1 MRRLRRAIA
10 ASAIAALPL
19 AAVMAVLPLHALA
32 VQAPR
37 QETTSAGSDARS
49 REIAAAVVTCE
60 TGAAFPLD
68 RKAIAPAIQFP
79 ELLSAGFDPAPIEA
93 LIRACTTARDA
104 HPDDDRLRLMA
115 LRAEAAKPGTS
126 PDRLVGALRALS
138 LKGFAEADYLL
149 YALHRL
155 PVRDDEPEGHGI
167 AREEAVDALL
177 RAAKAGHQQALL
189 DRLDEQRRG
198 PLIRRDPAGAIA
210 TARALETLP
219 PQGPKG
225 GVSEAEARDLGTSLL
240 ATLILTTP
248 GLDATTYAEGYR
260 RLTAI
265 RTVDPDALEW
275 PLAAALRYGRG
286 TGQDPAAARRLLE
299 GAVADGRFQG
309 AGMLGEMLVTGEGG
323 PADGKRAIALLS
335 QPKAGRSPGAAA
347 LLATL
352 LTDNRFVGP
361 DPNRAAATLAGSG
374 DIDDA
379 IRAVSLLSDYATPLP
394 RPVVYL
400 RRLEDAADAG
410 EPGAARALA
419 ELRLSAHPAF
429 RDETAGRAILIRLA
443 ASGDGDAAWRVAE
456 TQYGDLDG
464 RSGRPFRRDGGP
476 SDDAIR
482 AMIDRGIAT
491 KDARAYLLYAR
502 LARRGTVYPQDD
514 KAATSALISA
524 ANLGNVEAMVL
535 LGDAYD
541 QGLGIGK
548 DPRERLRAW
557 REAAKQGSL
566 AARQKIASAFTFDGF
581 DKLITLREGVS
592 ERVALHNNDLS
603 GQFPGFSSAAAF
615 AGLFSGGRAA
625 DAGTVALAGAV
636 LDGFRL
642 APAGLEE
649 GPLVETT
656 RAMPEEIRLA
666 MEAALVQQGFL
677 KRAADGTFGP
687 DGRDALRSWVEAK
700 GPLADAAAPSAA
712 SPAGADALDPTT
724 LARAR
729 DRIYAAVKSVRS
741 REDRRTAVRGL
752 NSLAR
757 YGDASARW
765 ALLVNYDDADFVRN
779 NVTPA
784 ELTRYGLDIL
794 VARPAGMEKPDF
806 EFVFALGTL
815 LSAGEMGSFGTA
827 TLDAIRD
834 DPRLQDPLALGGV
847 LQALVFAPGACD
859 AILEAARKSGVAGL
873 GAEGCDEATKAALI
887 GFAHVAGPAGVAAS
901 ERRAGAAELAAIAG
915 GP

>member
-1 MRRLRRAIA
+1 MRRLSRASAAAVIAGILAAVPLVAQAVLAPRPETKSAETEERARAIA
-10 ASAIAALPL
+10 AAVAA
-19 AAVMAVLPLHALA
+19 
-32 VQAPR
+32 
-37 QETTSAGSDARS
+37 
-49 REIAAAVVTCE
+49 CE
-60 TGAAFPLD
+60 TGASFPFD
-68 RKAIAPAIQFP
+68 RRAVAPAIQFP
-79 ELLSAGFDPAPIEA
+79 ELLPADFNLAPLEA
-93 LIRACTTARDA
+93 LIRACATARDA

-115 LRAEAAKPGTS
+115 LRAEAAHFGTRL
-126 PDRLVGALRALS
+126 DRLVPAIRTLS
-138 LKGFAEADYLL
+138 LKGDAEADYLL
-149 YALHRL
+149 YALHRSPL
-155 PVRDDEPEGHGI
+155 QDGEPDGHGI
-167 AREEAVDALL
+167 AREEAVAALR
-177 RAAKAGHQQALL
+177 RAASAGHQQALIDL
-189 DRLDEQRRG
+189 LKEERQG
-198 PLIRRDPAGAIA
+198 PLLRRDPAAAIG
-210 TARALETLP
+210 TARKLESLP

-225 GVSEAEARDLGTSLL
+225 GVTEVDARDLGASSL

-248 GLDATTYAEGYR
+248 GLDAATYAEGYR

-265 RTVDPDALEW
+265 RTAEPDALEW
-275 PLAAALRYGRG
+275 PLAAALLYGRG
-286 TGQDPAAARRLLE
+286 TDKDPTAARRLLE
-299 GAVADGRFQG
+299 AAVAAGRFQG
-309 AGMLGEMLVTGEGG
+309 AGLLAAMLVAGEGG
-323 PADGKRAIALLS
+323 PADGKAAIVLLS
-335 QPKAGRSPGAAA
+335 DPKARFAPGAAS

-361 DPNRAAATLAGSG
+361 DPNRASVTLAGSV

-379 IRAVSLLSDYATPLP
+379 IRAVPLLADYQTPLP
-394 RPVVYL
+394 RAAVYL
-400 RRLEDAADAG
+400 QRLEDAATVG

-419 ELRLSAHPAF
+419 ELRLSGHPAF

-443 ASGDGDAAWRVAE
+443 ASGDGDTEWRVAE
-456 TQYGDLDG
+456 TQYGNLDG
-464 RSGRPFRRDGGP
+464 GSGRPFRRDDGGL

-482 AMIDRGIAT
+482 ALIDRGAAA
-491 KDARAYLLYAR
+491 KDARAYLLYSK
-502 LARRGTVYPQDD
+502 LVRRGAIYRQDD
-514 KAATSALISA
+514 KAATNALISA
-524 ANLGNVEAMVL
+524 ANLGSVEAMVL

-541 QGLGIGK
+541 QGLGIAK

-557 REAAKQGSL
+557 REAAKLGSL
-566 AARQKIASAFTFDGF
+566 AAREKIASAFTFDTF

-603 GQFPGFSSAAAF
+603 GQLPGFSATMAF
-615 AGLFSGGRAA
+615 AGLFQGGRAA
-625 DAGTVALAGAV
+625 DAGTAAMAGAV

-649 GPLVETT
+649 DALAETM
-656 RAMPEEIRLA
+656 RALPEEIRLA

-677 KRAADGTFGP
+677 KRAADGSFGP
-687 DGRDALRSWVEAK
+687 DARDALRAFVEAR
-700 GPLADAAAPSAA
+700 GPLPDTAATLAA
-712 SPAGADALDPTT
+712 TSAGAGDLDPAT

-729 DRIYAAVKSVRS
+729 DRIYAAVKSVKS
-741 REDRRTAVRGL
+741 KEDRTTAIRGL

-765 ALLVNYDDADFVRN
+765 ALLVNYDEADFVRN

-806 EFVFALGTL
+806 EFVFALGTM

-859 AILEAARKSGVAGL
+859 AILEAARTSQVAAL

-887 GFAHVAGPAGVAAS
+887 GFAHVAGPSGVAAS
-901 ERRAGAAELAAIAG
+901 ERRAGAAELTAIAG
-915 GP
+915 KP